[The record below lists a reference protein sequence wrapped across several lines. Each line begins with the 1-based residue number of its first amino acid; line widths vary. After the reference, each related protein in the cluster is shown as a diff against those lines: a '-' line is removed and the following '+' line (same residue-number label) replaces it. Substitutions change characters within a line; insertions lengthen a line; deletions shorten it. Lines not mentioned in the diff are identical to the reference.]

1 MVTRSREARGRG
13 PRAPGAGM
21 SAARRAARCW
31 RPSGQRAS
39 TRPADSDR
47 AAPRRPRRPK
57 RPSRLGMLVGNWWN
71 RLIGAVYSGSL
82 SSQTEQ
88 YAAHNTTRDYIW
100 NSVGLG
106 AWGVVFPVLSVVTTQ
121 LVGVEQA
128 GRFSMAFVT
137 GTLLLFIA
145 NYGVRTFQVSDLSE
159 RHSFADYQANRAL
172 TCIVMMLVG
181 ILYCQLR
188 GYDPQM
194 FTLCMGMF
202 AYRAVDGLADVYEGR
217 LQQMD
222 KLYLAGIS
230 QAIRSAAVIIA
241 YCALI
246 LITRSIGAAGVAM
259 AVASVASFVLLTLP
273 LTYFETPK
281 SAKLSIAGVRDLFV
295 QCFPLF
301 VALFLYNLIDN
312 MPKFAMEGALSYDNQ
327 LYFNALF
334 SPAHIIIMAIG
345 FIYKPQ
351 LMRLAEIWADPKR
364 RGRFDLIV
372 LAVLAIIVALTG
384 RRCRGHG
391 HRGHPRH
398 ELPVWRGLRAVPR
411 AVLRHGGHGRRLRG
425 HRLPVP
431 DHHGAPPPEGRHARL
446 PAHAWLLAVHPAAAH
461 RLHGTHGRRAGIPHR
476 DVHPARAARNR
487 VPLHPRRALGDAE
500 ELPQELGPRV
510 RRVGARLTSRMP
522 GPHTEDRA
530 FDLLKLSQIQSC
542 VR

>member
-1 MVTRSREARGRG
+1 
-13 PRAPGAGM
+13 
-21 SAARRAARCW
+21 
-31 RPSGQRAS
+31 
-39 TRPADSDR
+39 
-47 AAPRRPRRPK
+47 
-57 RPSRLGMLVGNWWN
+57 MLVGNWWN

-106 AWGVVFPVLSVVTTQ
+106 AWGVVFPVLSIVTTQ

-145 NYGVRTFQVSDLSE
+145 NYGVRTFQVSDIAE
-159 RHSFADYQANRAL
+159 KHSFADYQANRVI
-172 TCIVMMLVG
+172 TCIVMMFVG

-202 AYRAVDGLADVYEGR
+202 VYRAIDGLADVYEGR

-241 YCALI
+241 YSVLI
-246 LITRSIGAAGVAM
+246 LITKSIGTAGIAM

-281 SAKLSIAGVRDLFV
+281 SAKLSISSVKDLFV

-312 MPKFAMEGALSYDNQ
+312 MPKFSMEGVLSYDNQ

-334 SPAHIIIMAIG
+334 SPAHIIIMVIG

-372 LAVLAIIVALTG
+372 LAVLAIIVALTFG
-384 RRCRGHG
+384 VAAFMGTIG
-391 HRGHPRH
+391 IPIMSFLYGVDF
-398 ELPVWRGLRAVPR
+398 EQFRGLAYVMVATGGVCAAIDFLYQIITVLRRQKAVTRVYLLTLGFSLFVPPLLIGFTGLPG
-411 AVLRHGGHGRRLRG
+411 AVLGYLIVMCILLVLLVTEYLSIHAELSETLKSYRR
-425 HRLPVP
+425 
-431 DHHGAPPPEGRHARL
+431 GATE
-446 PAHAWLLAVHPAAAH
+446 V
-461 RLHGTHGRRAGIPHR
+461 
-476 DVHPARAARNR
+476 
-487 VPLHPRRALGDAE
+487 E
-500 ELPQELGPRV
+500 E
-510 RRVGARLTSRMP
+510 
-522 GPHTEDRA
+522 
-530 FDLLKLSQIQSC
+530 
-542 VR
+542 

>member
-1 MVTRSREARGRG
+1 MDNPFKRSAGTRAQGAGRRHERGEARREMLEAER
-13 PRAPGAGM
+13 PAGERQ
-21 SAARRAARCW
+21 ARR
-31 RPSGQRAS
+31 QRQ
-39 TRPADSDR
+39 

-57 RPSRLGMLVGNWWN
+57 RPSRLGMIVGSWWN

-334 SPAHIIIMAIG
+334 SPAHIIIMVIG

-384 RRCRGHG
+384 GVAVVMG
-391 HRGHPRH
+391 TVGI
-398 ELPVWRGLRAVPR
+398 PVMSFLYGVDFEQFRGLCYVMVATGGVCAAIDFLYQIITVLRRQKAVTRVYLLTLGFSLFIPPLLIGFTGLTG
-411 AVLRHGGHGRRLRG
+411 AVLGYLIVMCI
-425 HRLPVP
+425 LLVLLVT
-431 DHHGAPPPEGRHARL
+431 EYLSIHAELSETLKSYRKSS
-446 PAHAWLLAVHPAAAH
+446 
-461 RLHGTHGRRAGIPHR
+461 
-476 DVHPARAARNR
+476 ARES
-487 VPLHPRRALGDAE
+487 AE
-500 ELPQELGPRV
+500 
-510 RRVGARLTSRMP
+510 
-522 GPHTEDRA
+522 
-530 FDLLKLSQIQSC
+530 
-542 VR
+542 

>member
-1 MVTRSREARGRG
+1 MDNPFKRSAGTRAQGAGRRHERGEARREMLEAER
-13 PRAPGAGM
+13 PAGEHQ
-21 SAARRAARCW
+21 ARR
-31 RPSGQRAS
+31 QRQ
-39 TRPADSDR
+39 

-57 RPSRLGMLVGNWWN
+57 RPSRFGMLVGNWWN

-159 RHSFADYQANRAL
+159 RHSFADYQANRVL

-281 SAKLSIAGVRDLFV
+281 SAKLSITGVRDLFV

-384 RRCRGHG
+384 GVAVVMG
-391 HRGHPRH
+391 TVGI
-398 ELPVWRGLRAVPR
+398 PVMSFLYGVDFEQFRGLCYVMVATGGVCAAIDFLYQIITVLRRQKAVTRVYLLTLGFSLFIPPLLIGFTGLTG
-411 AVLRHGGHGRRLRG
+411 AVLGYLIVMCI
-425 HRLPVP
+425 LLVLLVT
-431 DHHGAPPPEGRHARL
+431 EYLSIHAELSETLKSYRKSS
-446 PAHAWLLAVHPAAAH
+446 
-461 RLHGTHGRRAGIPHR
+461 
-476 DVHPARAARNR
+476 ARES
-487 VPLHPRRALGDAE
+487 AE
-500 ELPQELGPRV
+500 
-510 RRVGARLTSRMP
+510 
-522 GPHTEDRA
+522 
-530 FDLLKLSQIQSC
+530 
-542 VR
+542 

>member
-1 MVTRSREARGRG
+1 MDNPFKRSAGTRAQ
-13 PRAPGAGM
+13 GAGRRHERGETRHEM
-21 SAARRAARCW
+21 LEAERPAGERQARR
-31 RPSGQRAS
+31 QRQ
-39 TRPADSDR
+39 

-57 RPSRLGMLVGNWWN
+57 RPSRLGMLVGSWWN

-312 MPKFAMEGALSYDNQ
+312 MPKFAMEGTLSYDNQ

-384 RRCRGHG
+384 GVAVVMGTVGIPVMSFLYGVPSTSCTRSSRYSAARRPSRASTCSRLASRCSSRRCSSASRDS
-391 HRGHPRH
+391 
-398 ELPVWRGLRAVPR
+398 RAPCW
-411 AVLRHGGHGRRLRG
+411 
-425 HRLPVP
+425 
-431 DHHGAPPPEGRHARL
+431 D
-446 PAHAWLLAVHPAAAH
+446 
-461 RLHGTHGRRAGIPHR
+461 
-476 DVHPARAARNR
+476 
-487 VPLHPRRALGDAE
+487 
-500 ELPQELGPRV
+500 
-510 RRVGARLTSRMP
+510 TS
-522 GPHTEDRA
+522 
-530 FDLLKLSQIQSC
+530 S
-542 VR
+542 

>member
-1 MVTRSREARGRG
+1 MDNPFKRGSGKAAQTGGRRHARIEEDGADVRTRRGRD
-13 PRAPGAGM
+13 A
-21 SAARRAARCW
+21 
-31 RPSGQRAS
+31 
-39 TRPADSDR
+39 
-47 AAPRRPRRPK
+47 RRPRPSRQERTRRAK
-57 RPSRLGMLVGNWWN
+57 RPSRLAILVGNWWN

-106 AWGVVFPVLSVVTTQ
+106 AWGVVFPVLSIVTTQ

-145 NYGVRTFQVSDLSE
+145 NYGVRTFQVSDIAE
-159 RHSFADYQANRAL
+159 KHSFADYQANRVI
-172 TCIVMMLVG
+172 TCIVMMFVG

-202 AYRAVDGLADVYEGR
+202 VYRAIDGLADVYEGR

-241 YCALI
+241 YSVLI
-246 LITRSIGAAGVAM
+246 LITKSIGTAGIAM

-281 SAKLSIAGVRDLFV
+281 SAKLSISSVKDLFV

-312 MPKFAMEGALSYDNQ
+312 MPKFSMEGVLSYDNQ

-334 SPAHIIIMAIG
+334 SPAHIIIMVIG

-372 LAVLAIIVALTG
+372 LAVLAIIVALTFG
-384 RRCRGHG
+384 VAAFMGTIGIPIMSFLYGVDFEQFRGLAYVMVATGGVCAAIDFLYQIITVLRRQKAVTRVYLLTLGFSLFVPPLLIGFTGLPGAVLGYLIVMCILLVLLVTEYLSIHAELSETLKSY
-391 HRGHPRH
+391 HRG
-398 ELPVWRGLRAVPR
+398 
-411 AVLRHGGHGRRLRG
+411 
-425 HRLPVP
+425 
-431 DHHGAPPPEGRHARL
+431 
-446 PAHAWLLAVHPAAAH
+446 
-461 RLHGTHGRRAGIPHR
+461 T
-476 DVHPARAARNR
+476 
-487 VPLHPRRALGDAE
+487 AE
-500 ELPQELGPRV
+500 VEE
-510 RRVGARLTSRMP
+510 
-522 GPHTEDRA
+522 
-530 FDLLKLSQIQSC
+530 
-542 VR
+542 

>member
-1 MVTRSREARGRG
+1 M
-13 PRAPGAGM
+13 
-21 SAARRAARCW
+21 
-31 RPSGQRAS
+31 
-39 TRPADSDR
+39 
-47 AAPRRPRRPK
+47 
-57 RPSRLGMLVGNWWN
+57 
-71 RLIGAVYSGSL
+71 
-82 SSQTEQ
+82 
-88 YAAHNTTRDYIW
+88 
-100 NSVGLG
+100 GLG

-137 GTLLLFIA
+137 GTLLLFVA

-334 SPAHIIIMAIG
+334 SPAHIIIMVIG

-384 RRCRGHG
+384 GVAVVMG
-391 HRGHPRH
+391 TVGI
-398 ELPVWRGLRAVPR
+398 PVMSFLYGVDFEQFRGLCYVMVATGGVCAAIDFLYQIIPVLRAQGAVTR
-411 AVLRHGGHGRRLRG
+411 IYAIAFALSILVSELLVNFAQLSGAVVASCVSMAVLFALLLTEYFAIRKRG
-425 HRLPVP
+425 
-431 DHHGAPPPEGRHARL
+431 
-446 PAHAWLLAVHPAAAH
+446 
-461 RLHGTHGRRAGIPHR
+461 
-476 DVHPARAARNR
+476 
-487 VPLHPRRALGDAE
+487 
-500 ELPQELGPRV
+500 
-510 RRVGARLTSRMP
+510 
-522 GPHTEDRA
+522 
-530 FDLLKLSQIQSC
+530 
-542 VR
+542 

>member
-1 MVTRSREARGRG
+1 MDNPFKRSAGTRAQGAGRRHERGEARREMLEAER
-13 PRAPGAGM
+13 PAGERQ
-21 SAARRAARCW
+21 ARR
-31 RPSGQRAS
+31 QRQ
-39 TRPADSDR
+39 

-281 SAKLSIAGVRDLFV
+281 SAKLSITGVKDLFV

-334 SPAHIIIMAIG
+334 SPAHIIIMVIG

-384 RRCRGHG
+384 GVAVVMG
-391 HRGHPRH
+391 TMGI
-398 ELPVWRGLRAVPR
+398 PVMSFLYGVDFEQFRGLCYVMVATGGVCAAIDFLYQIITVLRRQKAVTRVYLLTLGFSLFIPPLLIGFTGLTG
-411 AVLRHGGHGRRLRG
+411 AVLGYLIVMCI
-425 HRLPVP
+425 LLVLLVT
-431 DHHGAPPPEGRHARL
+431 EYLSIHAELSETLKSYRKSS
-446 PAHAWLLAVHPAAAH
+446 
-461 RLHGTHGRRAGIPHR
+461 
-476 DVHPARAARNR
+476 ARES
-487 VPLHPRRALGDAE
+487 VE
-500 ELPQELGPRV
+500 
-510 RRVGARLTSRMP
+510 
-522 GPHTEDRA
+522 
-530 FDLLKLSQIQSC
+530 
-542 VR
+542 

>member
-1 MVTRSREARGRG
+1 MDNPFKRDSGKAAQTDGRRHARIEEDGADVRARRGRD
-13 PRAPGAGM
+13 A
-21 SAARRAARCW
+21 
-31 RPSGQRAS
+31 
-39 TRPADSDR
+39 
-47 AAPRRPRRPK
+47 RRPRPSRQERTRRAK
-57 RPSRLGMLVGNWWN
+57 RPSRLAMLVGNWWN

-106 AWGVVFPVLSVVTTQ
+106 AWGVVFPVLSIVTTQ

-145 NYGVRTFQVSDLSE
+145 NYGVRTFQVSDIAE
-159 RHSFADYQANRAL
+159 KHSFADYQANRVI
-172 TCIVMMLVG
+172 TCIVMMFVG

-202 AYRAVDGLADVYEGR
+202 VYRAIDGLADVYEGR

-241 YCALI
+241 YSALI
-246 LITRSIGAAGVAM
+246 LITKSIGTAGIAM

-281 SAKLSIAGVRDLFV
+281 SAKLSISSVKDLFV

-312 MPKFAMEGALSYDNQ
+312 MPKFSMEGVLSYDNQ

-334 SPAHIIIMAIG
+334 SPAHIIIMVIG

-372 LAVLAIIVALTG
+372 LAVLAIIVALTFG
-384 RRCRGHG
+384 VAAVMGTIGIPIMSFLYGVDFEQFRGLAYVMVATGGVCAAIDFLYQIITVLRRQKAVTRVYLLTLGFSLFVPPLLIGFTGLPGAVLGYLIVMCILLVLLVTEYLSIHAELSETLKSY
-391 HRGHPRH
+391 HRG
-398 ELPVWRGLRAVPR
+398 
-411 AVLRHGGHGRRLRG
+411 
-425 HRLPVP
+425 
-431 DHHGAPPPEGRHARL
+431 
-446 PAHAWLLAVHPAAAH
+446 AAE
-461 RLHGTHGRRAGIPHR
+461 
-476 DVHPARAARNR
+476 V
-487 VPLHPRRALGDAE
+487 E
-500 ELPQELGPRV
+500 E
-510 RRVGARLTSRMP
+510 
-522 GPHTEDRA
+522 
-530 FDLLKLSQIQSC
+530 
-542 VR
+542 

>member
-1 MVTRSREARGRG
+1 MDNPFKRSAGTRAQGAGRRHERGEARREMLEAER
-13 PRAPGAGM
+13 PAGERQ
-21 SAARRAARCW
+21 ARR
-31 RPSGQRAS
+31 QRQ
-39 TRPADSDR
+39 

-281 SAKLSIAGVRDLFV
+281 SAKLSITGVKDLFV

-334 SPAHIIIMAIG
+334 SPAHIIIMVIG

-384 RRCRGHG
+384 GVAVVMG
-391 HRGHPRH
+391 TMGI
-398 ELPVWRGLRAVPR
+398 PVMSFLYGVDFEQFRGLCYVMVATGGVCAAIDFLYQIITVLRRQKAVTRVYLLTLGFSLFIPPLLIGFTGLTG
-411 AVLRHGGHGRRLRG
+411 AVLGYLIVMCI
-425 HRLPVP
+425 LLVLLVT
-431 DHHGAPPPEGRHARL
+431 EYLSIHAELSETLKSYRKSS
-446 PAHAWLLAVHPAAAH
+446 ARESAA
-461 RLHGTHGRRAGIPHR
+461 
-476 DVHPARAARNR
+476 
-487 VPLHPRRALGDAE
+487 
-500 ELPQELGPRV
+500 
-510 RRVGARLTSRMP
+510 
-522 GPHTEDRA
+522 
-530 FDLLKLSQIQSC
+530 
-542 VR
+542 